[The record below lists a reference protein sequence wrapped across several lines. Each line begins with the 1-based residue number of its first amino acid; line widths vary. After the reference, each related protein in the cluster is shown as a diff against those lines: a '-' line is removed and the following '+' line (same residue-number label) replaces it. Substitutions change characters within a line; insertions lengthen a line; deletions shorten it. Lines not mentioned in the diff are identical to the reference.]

1 MRNGK
6 KQIHKLISILLIL
19 VMFVSWLPT
28 NIFANELVD
37 EEKHMETMKEET
49 EGVDEDTVEEPDE
62 TGSTEND
69 NKEKEV
75 NKETEN
81 KKEVKKENNEKDS
94 TKAQPNSKE
103 LSEEEGEQDNKNDK
117 SEDSE
122 EVTKE
127 TTKESD
133 EESNEESD
141 EESDKES
148 DEESEEKTL
157 SKEELKTLV
166 DASTN
171 KTVQYYKN
179 NQPEYTESYK
189 GSHSDFWVFSAL
201 WSSGLKNLEKD
212 FPWKEDSN
220 PWLDFTYWSEG
231 KTEASKDPNE
241 NAGAV
246 IGSLILG
253 LNPYEFG
260 EQNLVED
267 LLELQNDRGMF
278 STIWGEAWAFIALD
292 LVDADYDQ
300 DKHIKSILNEQSNN
314 GLFGDTDATGWTLLA
329 LAPHME
335 RADVKEAVGR
345 AVDYIHEEFVEN
357 DEYPG
362 MFGPNANTTSSVI
375 MGLAAV
381 GEDLYSDK
389 WTKENGSLLEDLLDY
404 QQDDGSF
411 WWQKQS
417 AGAIGMAT
425 EQALLALAT
434 VEHGQSP
441 FISMK
446 NELDIPELPGNSEEP
461 KETILPFNKEVTAHS
476 KEIFEIADTQNTVTM
491 PSNLPENTTIQVKD
505 VTKETDLVDN
515 NLSVAGNVLSFTL
528 NHQATSE
535 DPFELTMSVNE
546 NVDLTKQDVDIF
558 YYDEEK
564 NQWVKQ
570 NGQIDQDK
578 RTITIHPTDFSTY
591 GVFAINDE
599 PKVDTSKLEA
609 SIEKAE
615 NETLDDKTTDSKKKF
630 EEALE
635 VAIAILNKTDATQ
648 EEIDEA
654 QKALEKA
661 MENLKDR
668 APPVKVN
675 VRVESHGQ
683 TLVPTTE
690 VEVSPYDLMEY
701 INNNNNGKSLVH
713 DEARAIHA
721 IIRAL
726 ETVDGF
732 DPKDDQQFG
741 LNNGGN
747 YIQKIGD
754 AAEFSAGPLSG
765 WMYYVN
771 NEFAP
776 VGVADFKV
784 KDGDSIVLYFVEN
797 YIDSTYTW
805 FDKESYK
812 TKVDESLSLTLKGE
826 KSVEGAHIL
835 IDGKPYEVDGEKV
848 LIDKDGK
855 VNITFSETGTYHVS
869 AERLNDAGENNIV
882 RPYTIVEVIDTDVV
896 PEKDTT
902 PPSITITGINDGQKV
917 LNEKIE
923 FSVKAEDDV
932 DGQVDA
938 DVKLNGKTVK
948 PTKSTSYAVKLKE
961 GENTISVEAED
972 SSNNKAKKEII
983 VTYEK
988 PKIEESAEN
997 ALTALKDYVLK
1008 TGVDSDWLAIS
1019 LYQSGEKLPKSYKDV
1034 FVKNVNEQIV
1044 GALKN
1049 GRLTITDVERLTL
1062 AALALEVD
1070 PRNVDGVN
1078 LIELIYNSPDRTLY
1092 DGTVVDTMTY
1102 QGNNGLA
1109 FALIALD
1116 AGQFD
1121 IPEDAKWTREA
1132 IIEELLEN
1140 QRKDGAWNLNE
1151 QYDVPNID
1159 ITAMV
1164 LTALAPY
1171 KNEDQVEKAI
1181 KDGFAFLSSVQN
1193 ADGGFDGGE
1202 DVGGVTSEAASQV
1215 IIALTANGMDPKDEQ
1230 FNRSVNVVDHLLNY
1244 QLDNGGFTHL
1254 FGDSEANDMATE
1266 QAFLALTAY
1275 KLFVEEGKSI
1285 YDFGVTDDENLDGTV
1300 DLEDEVDENP
1310 STDDETSNS
1319 EEDPEQDSEQG
1330 SGQDSE
1336 QGSGQDS
1343 EQGSGQD
1350 SGKDSEQG
1358 SGQDSGKDSEQGS
1371 EQDSEQDSGQGSGQ
1385 DSEQDSEQDPE
1396 QGSEQDSEQDSGQ
1409 GSEQDSEE
1417 ADDQVIG
1424 QSNQGIHHSEENIK
1438 DMDDNDEQLPNT
1450 ATNMYNYMLI
1460 GLLFMMIGF
1469 SFILLRR
1476 KNALKK

>member
-1 MRNGK
+1 MTKGK
-6 KQIHKLISILLIL
+6 KQLHKLISFLLIF
-19 VMFVSWLPT
+19 VMVVSWLPT
-28 NIFANELVD
+28 NIFANELID
-37 EEKHMETMKEET
+37 EEKLIETMKEE
-49 EGVDEDTVEEPDE
+49 VEEVDKDNIE
-62 TGSTEND
+62 ESNEASSTESN

-75 NKETEN
+75 NKTKETKKQEN
-81 KKEVKKENNEKDS
+81 DS

-103 LSEEEGEQDNKNDK
+103 LSEEREEQDNKKDK
-117 SEDSE
+117 SDDKK
-122 EVTKE
+122 EVTE
-127 TTKESD
+127 EIA
-133 EESNEESD
+133 EESND
-141 EESDKES
+141 
-148 DEESEEKTL
+148 ESEEKTL
-157 SKEELKTLV
+157 SKEELKSLI
-166 DASTN
+166 DESTN
-171 KTVQYYKN
+171 KTVNYYKN
-179 NQPEYTESYK
+179 NQPEYTESFK
-189 GSHSDFWVFSAL
+189 GTHSDFWVFSAL
-201 WSSGLKNLEKD
+201 WSSGFKDLEKD
-212 FPWKEDSN
+212 FPWKENSN

-231 KTEASKDPNE
+231 KTGASSDANE
-241 NAGAV
+241 NAGAI

-253 LNPYEFG
+253 LDPYEFG

-267 LLELQNDRGMF
+267 LLALQSDSGMF
-278 STIWGEAWAFIALD
+278 STIWGEAWAFVALD

-300 DKHIKSILNEQSNN
+300 DKHIKAILNAQSNS

-329 LAPHME
+329 LAPYMD
-335 RADVKEAVGR
+335 RADVKEAIHKS
-345 AVDYIHEEFVEN
+345 VDYIHEEFVEN

-362 MFGPNANTTSSVI
+362 MFGPNANTTSAVV

-389 WTKENGSLLEDLLDY
+389 WTKENGSLLEDLLEY
-404 QQDDGSF
+404 QQEDGLF
-411 WWQKQS
+411 WWQKDN
-417 AGAIGMAT
+417 AGAARMAT

-441 FISMK
+441 FILMK
-446 NELDIPELPGNSEEP
+446 NELDIPELPEKPEEP
-461 KETILPFNKEVTAHS
+461 KETILPFNKEVPAHS
-476 KEIFEIADTQNTVTM
+476 KEVFEIADTQNTLTM
-491 PSNLPENTTIQVKD
+491 PSNLPENTTIKVKD

-515 NLSVAGNVLSFTL
+515 NLSIAGKILSFTL
-528 NHQATSE
+528 NNKASNE
-535 DPFELTMSVNE
+535 DPFVLTMSINE
-546 NVDLTKQDVDIF
+546 NVDLTKQDVDVF
-558 YYDEEK
+558 YYNEEK

-570 NGQIDQDK
+570 NGQIDKDK
-578 RTITIHPTDFSTY
+578 RTITIHPTHFSTY

-599 PKVDTSKLEA
+599 TKIDTSKLEA
-609 SIEKAE
+609 SIEKADK
-615 NETLDDKTTDSKKKF
+615 ETLDDKTTDSKKKF
-630 EEALE
+630 EEALK
-635 VAIAILNKTDATQ
+635 VAIDIINKTDATQ

-661 MENLKDR
+661 IENLKER

-675 VRVESHGQ
+675 VRVESQQQ

-701 INNNNNGKSLVH
+701 MNNDNNGKSLIH
-713 DEARAIHA
+713 NEARAIHA

-741 LNNGGN
+741 LNYGGN
-747 YIQKIGD
+747 YIQKVGD
-754 AAEFSAGPLSG
+754 VAEFSAGPLSG

-784 KDGDSIVLYFVEN
+784 EDGDSIVLYFVEN
-797 YIDSTYTW
+797 FIDSTFTW
-805 FDKESYK
+805 FDKESFK
-812 TKVDESLSLTLKGE
+812 TKAGESLSLTLKGE
-826 KSVEGAHIL
+826 NSVEGAHIL

-848 LIDKDGK
+848 LVDKEGN
-855 VNITFSETGTYHVS
+855 VNIKFSETGTYHVS
-869 AERLNDAGENNIV
+869 AERLNDAGESNIV
-882 RPYTIVEVIDTDVV
+882 RPYTVVEVVDTDVV
-896 PEKDTT
+896 PEEDST
-902 PPSITITGINDGQKV
+902 PPTITITGVKNGQKV
-917 LNEKIE
+917 LNEGIE
-923 FSVKAEDDV
+923 FSVKAEDDM

-938 DVKLNGKTVK
+938 VVKLNGKVVK
-948 PTKSTSYAVKLKE
+948 PTKSTTYAVKLIE

-972 SSNNKAKKEII
+972 SSNNKAKKELI

-988 PKIEESAEN
+988 PKIDESIDK

-1019 LYQSGEKLPKSYKDV
+1019 LYQAGEKLPKSYKDV

-1044 GALKN
+1044 EALKN
-1049 GRLTITDVERLTL
+1049 DRLAITDVERLAI

-1121 IPEDAKWTREA
+1121 IPGDAKWTREA

-1151 QYDVPNID
+1151 QSNAPNID

-1171 KNEDQVEKAI
+1171 KNDEQVEKAI

-1215 IIALTANGMDPKDEQ
+1215 IIALTANGMDPKSEQ
-1230 FNRSVNVVDHLLNY
+1230 FNRAVTVVDHLLNY

-1275 KLFVEEGKSI
+1275 KLFIEEGKSI
-1285 YDFGVTDDENLDGTV
+1285 YDFGVTDDENLEGTV
-1300 DLEDEVDENP
+1300 DLDKNEDDGQSENEYENEVDEKPANNDKA
-1310 STDDETSNS
+1310 SS
-1319 EEDPEQDSEQG
+1319 SEQG
-1330 SGQDSE
+1330 LE
-1336 QGSGQDS
+1336 Q
-1343 EQGSGQD
+1343 EQKESN
-1350 SGKDSEQG
+1350 
-1358 SGQDSGKDSEQGS
+1358 
-1371 EQDSEQDSGQGSGQ
+1371 
-1385 DSEQDSEQDPE
+1385 
-1396 QGSEQDSEQDSGQ
+1396 
-1409 GSEQDSEE
+1409 
-1417 ADDQVIG
+1417 DQAIG
-1424 QSNQGIHHSEENIK
+1424 QSSQGINNSEQNRTDIN
-1438 DMDDNDEQLPNT
+1438 DNDEQLPNT
-1450 ATNMYNYMLI
+1450 ATNIYNYMLI
-1460 GLLFMMIGF
+1460 GLLFMIIGV

-1476 KNALKK
+1476 KNVLKNKEG